1 MPPIAPPR
9 PSGRHNDASDPAF
22 KLTAKAMLETARRS
36 MDEYAREIF
45 DLWFSGKAP
54 AQVVFDNPKWAKYMS
69 SEKNLTRQI
78 DRALAAHA
86 ELLRP
91 QVNASQGKLQG
102 PLKLNFHA
110 EVGSNFGEYRT
121 GYDVLH
127 GSNKSAGDFVITGKF
142 TAARA
147 GDAGEPYTVTYEELA
162 FVFNDIVDINKK
174 YKADVQFG
182 QMAANMAKALGGL
195 PPKDYILRIM
205 WRVEKP
211 CSYEFDAEVKG
222 AAPAFLKQWKNR

>member
-1 MPPIAPPR
+1 
-9 PSGRHNDASDPAF
+9 
-22 KLTAKAMLETARRS
+22 
-36 MDEYAREIF
+36 
-45 DLWFSGKAP
+45 
-54 AQVVFDNPKWAKYMS
+54 MS

-91 QVNASQGKLQG
+91 QVNATAGKLQG

-110 EVGSNFGEYRT
+110 EVGSSFGEYRT

-127 GSNKSAGDFVITGKF
+127 GSDKSAGDFVITGKF
-142 TAARA
+142 TATRS
-147 GDAGEPYTVTYEELA
+147 GDAGGPYTVTYEELA
-162 FVFNDIVDINKK
+162 FAFNDIVDINKK

-182 QMAANMAKALGGL
+182 QLAANMARALGGL
-195 PPKDYILRIM
+195 PPKDYILRII

-211 CSYEFDAEVKG
+211 CSYEFAAEVNG
-222 AAPAFLKQWKNR
+222 AAPAFLKQWQNR